1 MRIDRGRYYGW
12 VRGLWFTFWG
22 FWLTVVLYF
31 VALSYNFLGLFGEIP
46 SLEELANPR
55 NELASEI
62 YSADNVLM
70 GKYYRE
76 NRTLAKY
83 EELSPYLINALIATE
98 DVRFEEHSGI
108 DLRALLRAVMA
119 RGNDGGGSTLS
130 QQLAK
135 NLFRLRQ
142 RESEGTFH
150 KVPVLRTLVTKTK
163 EWVTSVKIERNYTKK
178 EIIELYLNTVEF
190 GSNAFG
196 INTASRTFFDKNP
209 SQLNVQESAML
220 VGLLKA
226 PSKYSPYHEKKNAI
240 ERRNV
245 VLGQMEKYGFLSA
258 EQSKHFQAQPL
269 VPKRGEEEHT
279 AGIAPYFRV
288 EAQKWLLD
296 WGKREGR
303 DIYKDGLRIY
313 TTIDSKMQVL
323 AEQAVVEHLYNHQQV
338 FDAVWRGRNPWIDD
352 KGYEIKDFIQKEAKK
367 SERYRKL
374 VERFGNDKTKID
386 QIMNTPTRMRVYT
399 LQGEKDTTMTPMD
412 SIRYYKRFLQA
423 GFMVMEPQTGHV
435 KAWVGGANY
444 KHFKYD
450 HVYLGKRQP
459 GSTFKPIIYTAALD
473 LAKGYTPCSQLKD
486 EPVTIGDWTPVNSS
500 GGWSGAY
507 MNLRT
512 GIATSTNSIVVRL
525 MKTIGIANA
534 VSYARELG
542 IKSPLDSTSA
552 TICLGTSDVN
562 IFELLSV
569 YATFANRGKHIDP
582 MFITRIEDRNG
593 NVIKDFTPIITQ
605 SISEDLA
612 YQMTFMLMGS
622 TQDVNATSTTVA
634 NYGIGESIMKNNE
647 IAAKTGTTQYNAD
660 AWFMGYTQNLA
671 SGVWVG
677 GDTWATRFESIAY
690 GQGAVMALPVWAKFY
705 EKLYA
710 HPELSRRYPKTTFEK
725 PEEISVE
732 LNCGAIRPSRT
743 RRATPERERM
753 KVNDK

>member
-1 MRIDRGRYYGW
+1 MGIDRGRYYGW
-12 VRGLWFTFWG
+12 VKGLWITFLS
-22 FWLTVVLYF
+22 FWVLVLVYF

-62 YSADNVLM
+62 YTADNILM

-83 EELSPYLINALIATE
+83 EELSPYLVNALIATE

-108 DLRALLRAVMA
+108 DLRALLRVVMA
-119 RGNDGGGSTLS
+119 RGSEGGGSTLS

-150 KVPVLRTLVTKTK
+150 KVPILKTIVTKTK

-226 PSKYSPYHEKKNAI
+226 PSKYSPFYEKKNAI
-240 ERRNV
+240 ARRNV
-245 VLGQMEKYGFLSA
+245 VLDQMRKYGFLSQ
-258 EQSKHFQAQPL
+258 EQCTHFQKQPL
-269 VPKRGEEEHT
+269 TPKRGEEEHT

-288 EAQKWLLD
+288 EAQKWLLE

-303 DIYKDGLRIY
+303 NIYKDGLRIY
-313 TTIDSKMQVL
+313 TTIDSKMQML
-323 AEQAVVEHLYNHQQV
+323 AEQAVTEHLNNHQQI

-374 VERFGNDKTKID
+374 VERFGNDKKKIED
-386 QIMNTPTRMRVYT
+386 IMNTPTRMRVYT
-399 LQGEKDTTMTPMD
+399 MKGEKDTTMTPMD
-412 SIRYYKRFLQA
+412 SIRHYKRFLQA
-423 GFMVMEPQTGHV
+423 GFMSVEPQTGHV

-459 GSTFKPIIYTAALD
+459 GSTFKPIIYAAALD
-473 LAKGYTPCSQLKD
+473 NGYTPCSQVRD
-486 EPVTIGDWTPVNSS
+486 EPVTIGNWTPVNSS
-500 GGWSGAY
+500 GGFSGAY
-507 MNLRT
+507 MTLRT
-512 GIATSTNSIVVRL
+512 GIATSTNSIVTRL
-525 MKTIGIANA
+525 IKTMGTKLSIE
-534 VSYARELG
+534 YARELG

-593 NVIKDFTPIITQ
+593 NVIKDFTPVITQ
-605 SISEDLA
+605 AISEDLA

-622 TQDVNATSTTVA
+622 TQDPGGTSTTVA
-634 NYGIGESIMKNNE
+634 NYGGGESLMKNNE

-677 GDTWATRFESIAY
+677 GDTWVTRFESIAY
-690 GQGAVMALPVWAKFY
+690 GQGAVMALPIWAKFY
-705 EKLYA
+705 EKIYA
-710 HPELSRRYPKTTFEK
+710 DPELSRRYPKTTFEK

-732 LNCGAIRPSRT
+732 LNCGKMIQKNP
-743 RRATPERERM
+743 RRASKSE
-753 KVNDK
+753 